1 MGKQVVEIDGLDLF
15 DLVSFI
21 SKKNKRFIAI
31 ILADIE
37 EIVGKDS
44 DEYQQIR
51 KIVLDGFNDYTR
63 SVVRIIFGDIEYRI
77 DNATRNTNS
86 DNV

>member
-31 ILADIE
+31 ILADVE
-37 EIVGKDS
+37 EIIGKDTE
-44 DEYQQIR
+44 EYEQIR
-51 KIVLDGFNDYTR
+51 KIILDGFNDYTR
-63 SVVRIIFGDIEYRI
+63 SVVRIVFGDIEYR
-77 DNATRNTNS
+77 TE
-86 DNV
+86 

>member
-1 MGKQVVEIDGLDLF
+1 MGKEPVVEIDGLDLF
-15 DLVSFI
+15 DLITFI

-63 SVVRIIFGDIEYRI
+63 SVVRIVFGDIEYRMERGEK
-77 DNATRNTNS
+77 D
-86 DNV
+86 

>member
-1 MGKQVVEIDGLDLF
+1 MGKEPVVEIDGLDLF
-15 DLVSFI
+15 DLITFI

-44 DEYQQIR
+44 DTYQQIR

-63 SVVRIIFGDIEYRI
+63 SVVRIVFGDIEYRMERGEK
-77 DNATRNTNS
+77 D
-86 DNV
+86 